1 MFQARGVEPFVTTV
15 GQLNFFR
22 WFLEKNI
29 LEYVLEHKDAIEI
42 DMNKTLKEHYS
53 RSTTE
58 VSTDISSG
66 TNSVSTSSSGRKKRC
81 ELTSSAMKKV
91 NIHEC
96 DVIVSFG

>member
-81 ELTSSAMKKV
+81 ELTASAMKKV